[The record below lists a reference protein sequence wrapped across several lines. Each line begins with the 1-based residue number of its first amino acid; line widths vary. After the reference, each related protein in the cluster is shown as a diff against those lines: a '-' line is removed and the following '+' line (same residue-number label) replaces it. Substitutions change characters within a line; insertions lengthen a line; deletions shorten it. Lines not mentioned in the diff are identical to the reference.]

1 MSPNYLTMKPLV
13 FPCINTFNWS
23 KASILKKQASKQ
35 ANKQKKTPNLR
46 SGLPFSEM
54 SDCLTLQ
61 CGTLQ
66 ASSVAEQ
73 VQEQGKQL
81 ELQLSI
87 VTDT

>member
-35 ANKQKKTPNLR
+35 TNKKTPNLR
-46 SGLPFSEM
+46 SGLPFSEI

-66 ASSVAEQ
+66 ANSVAEQ
-73 VQEQGKQL
+73 VQEQENQL

-87 VTDT
+87 VVDT